1 MPEVLYVPNRL
12 DFLKSQISAFEGSMN
27 PSKAIE
33 LGYYVTEPRK
43 SVSELI
49 AKRLALRPA
58 STHLLLGGIGS
69 GKTTQ
74 LLRTFDRVN
83 ELLENTYVRYID
95 VSLYTDIS
103 KISPKVLITIVGLT
117 LANLMSEEEDT
128 AVKKNIE
135 FIQRFAYGYSE
146 VIKTPDKIKR
156 TEILTD
162 KIFEVHY
169 NSNLQDIIHS
179 MSHADSVRHF
189 HHPGVLVPKNEQ
201 QRDKLTTAVNELY
214 QSVVR
219 KDKENKQMV
228 FLFDGLDRLD
238 DSKSFSYMI
247 ANDLREMSLIGIGSV
262 VIGSARTLYEELKD
276 TIEKSVDFIYLQS
289 CLDIQNDR
297 EAHDFFT
304 SILKKR
310 ASENFLSSE
319 VTESLIRYSGGVLRD
334 LMSITQSSIEE
345 LYLSDDED
353 LMLTHVEKAAE
364 SFGRSRL
371 LGLTENDI
379 DTLRNFAAGKSLF
392 PASDAEIKLMVTGR
406 IIEYMHP
413 KRRCIIHPSLLT
425 VLTPVTA

>member
-83 ELLENTYVRYID
+83 ELLENTYVNYID

-103 KISPKVLITIVGLT
+103 KISSKVLITIVGLV
-117 LANLMSEEEDT
+117 LSDLMIRAEDSI
-128 AVKKNIE
+128 VSKNIE
-135 FIQRFAYGYSE
+135 LIQRFAYGYSE
-146 VIKTPDKIKR
+146 VIKTPSKK
-156 TEILTD
+156 EIMNTVMRD
-162 KIFEVHY
+162 VNDSFASYRPHPP
-169 NSNLQDIIHS
+169 IHR
-179 MSHADSVRHF
+179 ADPV
-189 HHPGVLVPKNEQ
+189 HHPGILIPKNEQ
-201 QRDKLTTAVNELY
+201 QGDKLTIAVNELY
-214 QSVVR
+214 QSVVCEY
-219 KDKENKQMV
+219 KEYKQMV

-238 DSKSFSYMI
+238 NSHSFSHMI
-247 ANDLREMSLIGIGSV
+247 ANDLREMSSMGIGSV
-262 VIGSARTLYEELKD
+262 IVGSARTLYEELRD
-276 TIEKSVDFIYLQS
+276 TLEKSMDYIYLQS
-289 CLDIQNDR
+289 CLDVQNDR
-297 EAHDFFT
+297 EAHDFFA
-304 SILKKR
+304 SILEKR
-310 ASENFLSSE
+310 ASENFLSLE
-319 VTESLIRYSGGVLRD
+319 VIESLIRYSGGVLRD

-379 DTLRNFAAGKSLF
+379 NTLQNFAAGKSLF

-406 IIEYMHP
+406 IIEYIHP